1 MKTVNLIFKCF
12 GQDEVTTFLT
22 PKCVYKNSHTDM
34 CLQKK
39 TSRQHQYLAHCLQTS
54 GKCLVFGFFTKQMPC
69 CVFSTFKIRQKNTV
83 AVSWSQRMKWTC
95 GSVWTCITSKRHN
108 ANFTAFGGEI
118 THQSRFLG
126 FSSKKYFWSA
136 KCLSCAA
143 MATLNKT
150 SF

>member
-22 PKCVYKNSHTDM
+22 PKRVYKNSHTEM
-34 CLQKK
+34 CSRKKKKNDVQTAPIFSTVYKLLQ
-39 TSRQHQYLAHCLQTS
+39 
-54 GKCLVFGFFTKQMPC
+54 KCLVFGFFTKQMPC
-69 CVFSTFKIRQKNTV
+69 CVFTSWQKNTV

-95 GSVWTCITSKRHN
+95 GSAWTCITSKRLH

-136 KCLSCAA
+136 KCLSCAGL
-143 MATLNKT
+143 ATLN
-150 SF
+150 

>member
-22 PKCVYKNSHTDM
+22 PKRVYKNSHTEM
-34 CLQKK
+34 CSHKK
-39 TSRQHQYLAHCLQTS
+39 KKKMTSRQHQYSAHCLQTS
-54 GKCLVFGFFTKQMPC
+54 AKMLGFGFFTKQMPC
-69 CVFSTFKIRQKNTV
+69 CVFTSWQKNTV

-95 GSVWTCITSKRHN
+95 GSAWTCITSKRLH

-136 KCLSCAA
+136 KCLSCAGL
-143 MATLNKT
+143 ATLN
-150 SF
+150 